1 MDAGKIGKLIYELRK
16 EKHMTQRAL
25 AERLLVSDKAVSK
38 WERGLGCPDLSLL
51 PGLSAVLE
59 VDLEKLLAGELGEN
73 DIIGGNMKKTKFY
86 ICPTCGNV
94 VTAMADTAVSC
105 CGKKLQ
111 AIEPRK
117 AEGDEK
123 LKVEVIENEYF
134 ITADHP
140 MTREHYITF
149 VALLTGDTLVLRKQY
164 PEWDLQTRIPTLAHG
179 RLLWYCSRH
188 GLFYQLL

>member
-111 AIEPRK
+111 AIEPKK
-117 AEGDEK
+117 AEGEEK

>member
-1 MDAGKIGKLIYELRK
+1 MDAGKIGKLISELRK

-73 DIIGGNMKKTKFY
+73 DIIGGNMKKSKFY
-86 ICPTCGNV
+86 ICPSCGNV
-94 VTAMADTAVSC
+94 VAAMADTAVSC

-111 AIEPRK
+111 AVEPKK

-123 LKVEVIENEYF
+123 LKVEIIENEYF

-179 RLLWYCSRH
+179 RLLWYCSQH

>member
-1 MDAGKIGKLIYELRK
+1 M
-16 EKHMTQRAL
+16 
-25 AERLLVSDKAVSK
+25 
-38 WERGLGCPDLSLL
+38 
-51 PGLSAVLE
+51 LE

-111 AIEPRK
+111 AVEPKK

-123 LKVEVIENEYF
+123 LKVEIIENEYF

-179 RLLWYCSRH
+179 RLLWYFSQH
-188 GLFYQLL
+188 GLLYQLL

>member
-111 AIEPRK
+111 AIEPKK

-164 PEWDLQTRIPTLAHG
+164 PEWDLQTRIPTFAHG
-179 RLLWYCSRH
+179 RLLWYCTQH

>member
-86 ICPTCGNV
+86 ICPSCGNV
-94 VTAMADTAVSC
+94 VAAMADTAVSC

-111 AIEPRK
+111 AVEPKK

-123 LKVEVIENEYF
+123 LKVEIIENEYF

-164 PEWDLQTRIPTLAHG
+164 PEWDLQTRIPTFAHG
-179 RLLWYCSRH
+179 RLLWYCSQH

>member
-86 ICPTCGNV
+86 ICPSCGNV

-111 AIEPRK
+111 AVEPKK

-123 LKVEVIENEYF
+123 LKVEIIENEYF

-179 RLLWYCSRH
+179 RLLWYCSQH

>member
-1 MDAGKIGKLIYELRK
+1 
-16 EKHMTQRAL
+16 
-25 AERLLVSDKAVSK
+25 
-38 WERGLGCPDLSLL
+38 
-51 PGLSAVLE
+51 
-59 VDLEKLLAGELGEN
+59 
-73 DIIGGNMKKTKFY
+73 MKKTKFY
-86 ICPTCGNV
+86 ICPSCGNV
-94 VTAMADTAVSC
+94 VAAMADTAVSC

-111 AIEPRK
+111 AVEPRK

-123 LKVEVIENEYF
+123 LKVEIIENEYF

-164 PEWDLQTRIPTLAHG
+164 PEWDLQTRIPTFAHG
-179 RLLWYCSRH
+179 RLLWYCSQH

>member
-1 MDAGKIGKLIYELRK
+1 M
-16 EKHMTQRAL
+16 
-25 AERLLVSDKAVSK
+25 
-38 WERGLGCPDLSLL
+38 GCPDLSLL

-111 AIEPRK
+111 AIEPKK
-117 AEGDEK
+117 AEGEEK

>member
-73 DIIGGNMKKTKFY
+73 DIIGGNMKKTRFY

-111 AIEPRK
+111 AIEPKK
-117 AEGDEK
+117 AEGEEK

>member
-86 ICPTCGNV
+86 ICPSCGNV

-111 AIEPRK
+111 AVEPRK

-123 LKVEVIENEYF
+123 LKVEIIENEYF

-179 RLLWYCSRH
+179 RLLWYCSQH

>member
-86 ICPTCGNV
+86 ICPPCGNV

-111 AIEPRK
+111 AIEPKK
-117 AEGDEK
+117 ADGDEK

>member
-86 ICPTCGNV
+86 ICPSCGNV
-94 VTAMADTAVSC
+94 VAAMADTAVSC

-111 AIEPRK
+111 AVEPRK

-123 LKVEVIENEYF
+123 LKVEIIENEYF

-164 PEWDLQTRIPTLAHG
+164 PEWDLQTRIPTFAHG
-179 RLLWYCSRH
+179 RLLWYCSQH

>member
-86 ICPTCGNV
+86 ICPSCGNV
-94 VTAMADTAVSC
+94 VAAMADTAVSC

-111 AIEPRK
+111 AVEPRK

-123 LKVEVIENEYF
+123 LKVEIIENEYF
-134 ITADHP
+134 VTADHP

-149 VALLTGDTLVLRKQY
+149 VALLTGDTLILRKQY
-164 PEWDLQTRIPTLAHG
+164 PEWDMQTRIPTLAHG

>member
-1 MDAGKIGKLIYELRK
+1 MDAGKIGKLISELRK

-86 ICPTCGNV
+86 ICPSCGNV
-94 VTAMADTAVSC
+94 VAAMADTAVSC

-111 AIEPRK
+111 AVEPKK

-123 LKVEVIENEYF
+123 LKVEIIENEYF

-179 RLLWYCSRH
+179 RLLWYCSQH